1 MVTDKTRYGFGGV
14 VDTNT
19 VGVGFWTRKILP
31 FRSDDV
37 YIKMSAV
44 EALKPSQV
52 TYKLYGKD
60 NLLWLLL
67 QYNNIIDPVEELFPG
82 KVIVLPHPTR
92 IN

>member
-1 MVTDKTRYGFGGV
+1 
-14 VDTNT
+14 
-19 VGVGFWTRKILP
+19 
-31 FRSDDV
+31 
-37 YIKMSAV
+37 MSAV